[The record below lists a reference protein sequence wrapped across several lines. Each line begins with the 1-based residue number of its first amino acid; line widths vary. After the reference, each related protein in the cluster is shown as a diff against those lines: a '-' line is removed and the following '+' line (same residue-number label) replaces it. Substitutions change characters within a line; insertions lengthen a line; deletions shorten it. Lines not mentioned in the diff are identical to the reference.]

1 MDLFTY
7 DPETPPPALFA
18 LDLCGLLAVRLQPCG
33 FTLAIL
39 PRWLL
44 ALDVTFTRRGLGL
57 AGAVLGRGIFSTRT
71 ERPALDWWAEDDAR
85 HLRVGRL
92 ELILDRKSWR
102 REEAHQIG

>member
-7 DPETPPPALFA
+7 DTETPPPALFA
-18 LDLCGLLAVRLQPCG
+18 LDLCGLLAVRLQSRG

-57 AGAVLGRGIFSTRT
+57 AGVILGRGIFSTRT
-71 ERPALDWWAEDDAR
+71 ERPALDWWAEDSAR

-92 ELILDRKSWR
+92 WLTLERKAR
-102 REEAHQIG
+102 QAEAPQIG